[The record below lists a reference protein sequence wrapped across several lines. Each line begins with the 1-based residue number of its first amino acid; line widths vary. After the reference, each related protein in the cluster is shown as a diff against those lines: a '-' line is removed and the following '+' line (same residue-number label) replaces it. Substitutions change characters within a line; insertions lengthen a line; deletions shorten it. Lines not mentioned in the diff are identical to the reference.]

1 MLFLALIWAASAVA
15 AIASQS
21 KTATKNTTIDN
32 GPFPTD
38 LNGSNFTYPHPFQL
52 FHFGSQGLPLEM
64 AFIDLPPIVAPTTTT
79 KPQRV
84 RYTRKKP
91 NPKPKIALLLHGKN
105 FCSIT
110 WSTTAATLQKAG
122 YRIIIPDQIG
132 FCKSSKPGTLYQ
144 YSLHQLALNTYSLLS
159 VLDLT
164 DPSNNGITVVGHSL
178 GGMLATRFS
187 LLYPDL
193 VSSLV
198 LVNPI
203 GLEPYL
209 ELGVPYP
216 DLSVTLKTEQT
227 SNYMSIKGYEQ
238 SNYYLGAWAPEYNVW
253 AMMLAQIYAGTEAQN
268 FVEGQARVVDMVLT
282 QPVFYEFPR
291 VRSKTLLMVGTKDT
305 TAIGKQWSPPD
316 VKEKLGRYE
325 LIGKETA
332 NRMPNCTLVEFEDLG
347 HAPQIQAPD
356 RFHAALLQWLRT

>member
-1 MLFLALIWAASAVA
+1 
-15 AIASQS
+15 
-21 KTATKNTTIDN
+21 
-32 GPFPTD
+32 
-38 LNGSNFTYPHPFQL
+38 
-52 FHFGSQGLPLEM
+52 
-64 AFIDLPPIVAPTTTT
+64 
-79 KPQRV
+79 
-84 RYTRKKP
+84 
-91 NPKPKIALLLHGKN
+91 
-105 FCSIT
+105 
-110 WSTTAATLQKAG
+110 
-122 YRIIIPDQIG
+122 
-132 FCKSSKPGTLYQ
+132 
-144 YSLHQLALNTYSLLS
+144 
-159 VLDLT
+159 
-164 DPSNNGITVVGHSL
+164 
-178 GGMLATRFS
+178 MLATRFS

-238 SNYYLGAWAPEYNVW
+238 STYYLGAWAPEYNVW

-332 NRMPNCTLVEFEDLG
+332 NMMPNCTLVEFEDLG